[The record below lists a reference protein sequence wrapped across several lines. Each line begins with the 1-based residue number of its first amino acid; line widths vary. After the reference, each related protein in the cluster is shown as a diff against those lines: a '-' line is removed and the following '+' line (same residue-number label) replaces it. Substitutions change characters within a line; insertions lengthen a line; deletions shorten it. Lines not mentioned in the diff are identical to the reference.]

1 MKRRS
6 WPMVLP
12 HIGAFPFGTHRRMK
26 ASSASSASASVTVDA
41 LTRSI
46 RPERPCVPLFH
57 ASILSSVS
65 SLWWMANTGPSA
77 SMFRC
82 ISVTTKAT
90 SMMRSVSG
98 SRPVISMSSQTRF
111 ISLGRW
117 GAGGFADPSAISVA
131 CDIILSWR
139 SPSNPPFSHR
149 HSMYSLAFSIL
160 FVSFLVLTL
169 IVRFWLASRHIRHV
183 LRHRA
188 AVPAEFAEKIPLA
201 AHQKAADY
209 TVAKTK
215 LGMLTLL
222 VGLQW
227 LSVEIFRHTGAG
239 MTYQIALIVGFTLI
253 SGVIDLPFDYYKQFG
268 MEQHFGFNKMTR
280 TLFFTDMVKSGAVGA
295 AIGLPLVWV
304 VLTLMGKAGG
314 LWWLYAWLVLSAFQL
329 LMMVLAPTLIMPLFN
344 KFTPLADETLKSRIE
359 GLMQRVGF
367 ASKGLFVMDGSK
379 RSAHGN
385 AYFSGFGANK
395 RIVFFDTLLSRL
407 APQEIEAVLAHELG
421 HFKLKHIV
429 KRIAMMFLIS
439 LGFLALLGYLK
450 TQPWFYAGL
459 GVNPVALT
467 LSGQGQGTDALA
479 LLLFMLVLPVFT
491 FLLGPLSSLS
501 SRKHEFEA
509 DAFAATHTQAD
520 DLVSALVKMY
530 EDNASTLTPDPLH
543 SAFYDSHPP
552 ASVRIRHLKGATA

>member
-1 MKRRS
+1 
-6 WPMVLP
+6 
-12 HIGAFPFGTHRRMK
+12 
-26 ASSASSASASVTVDA
+26 
-41 LTRSI
+41 
-46 RPERPCVPLFH
+46 
-57 ASILSSVS
+57 
-65 SLWWMANTGPSA
+65 
-77 SMFRC
+77 
-82 ISVTTKAT
+82 
-90 SMMRSVSG
+90 
-98 SRPVISMSSQTRF
+98 
-111 ISLGRW
+111 
-117 GAGGFADPSAISVA
+117 
-131 CDIILSWR
+131 
-139 SPSNPPFSHR
+139 
-149 HSMYSLAFSIL
+149 MYSLAFSIL
-160 FVSFLVLTL
+160 FVSILILTL
-169 IVRFWLASRHIRHV
+169 LVRFWLASRQMRHV
-183 LRHRA
+183 LANRA
-188 AVPAEFAEKIPLA
+188 AVPPEFAEKIPLA

-215 LGMLTLL
+215 FGLLTLL
-222 VGLQW
+222 VNSAVLIGFTLLGGLQW
-227 LSVEIFRHTGAG
+227 LALHLQALTGPG
-239 MTYQIALIVGFTLI
+239 MAYQIGLIVAFVAI
-253 SGVIDLPFDYYKQFG
+253 SGLVDLPFDYYRQFVL
-268 MEQHFGFNKMTR
+268 EQRFGFNTMR
-280 TLFFTDMVKSGAVGA
+280 RSLFFMDMLKGMALGAV
-295 AIGLPLVWV
+295 IGLPLLWA
-304 VLTLMGKAGG
+304 VLDLMAGAG
-314 LWWLYAWLVLSAFQL
+314 DMWWAYTWLVWTGFQL
-329 LMMVLAPTLIMPLFN
+329 LMMVLYPTVIAPLFN
-344 KFTPLADETLKSRIE
+344 KFTPLADESLKSRIE

-407 APQEIEAVLAHELG
+407 APHEIEAVLAHELG

-429 KRIAMMFLIS
+429 KRIVMMFAVS

-459 GVNPVALT
+459 GIDPMALALT
-467 LSGQGQGTDALA
+467 GQPTDAIA

-509 DAFAATHTQAD
+509 DAFAAQHTQAD